1 MPTTNKLRRFIMAK
15 HSSPSETQE
24 EEMLRLIANLV
35 VRLQKGALRFTNAS
49 AYCRVSGWQR
59 TAEQLTR
66 MVQDFDHR
74 AQMIQY
80 GLEAD
85 QREMKQ
91 NPTQAIEEH
100 IEF

>member
-1 MPTTNKLRRFIMAK
+1 
-15 HSSPSETQE
+15 
-24 EEMLRLIANLV
+24 
-35 VRLQKGALRFTNAS
+35 
-49 AYCRVSGWQR
+49 
-59 TAEQLTR
+59 